1 MKTNFLKWY
10 MVAFLLVG
18 DFVMFAQPGDDNG
31 DGVGDDGVV
40 ENDDSDDTAGF
51 PINSRLIWLAVVGI
65 AFAFHYYKKNKEQ
78 KAI

>member
-18 DFVMFAQPGDDNG
+18 DFVMFAQGPGDDSG
-31 DGVGDDGVV
+31 DNIDDDGV
-40 ENDDSDDTAGF
+40 EGNDEDDTAGF
-51 PINSRLIWLAVVGI
+51 PINSRLIWLAVVGV
-65 AFAFHYYKKNKEQ
+65 AFAFHYYKKNREQ